1 MSSLLYVLVFVIL
14 PVFCIAYAA
23 RSDARREHNEEVI
36 RAAEEKA
43 LAEACARHEA
53 EYAAAKAAEPKRK
66 RGRPRK
72 NPPLM
77 PAEAITQRPATISEP
92 PKAAPIERPEFISAA
107 PVVVERP
114 ASTIAPHGNNV
125 FAGETVAFT
134 GALPDMTRRE
144 AVEAVQR
151 NGGKAFDEA
160 MPVGT
165 TILVVGDDPGRDKL
179 DEADKRIEQVRKI
192 TPERFFE
199 MLRRPLCLEL
209 DEFAA
214 LYAAELNAHNNT
226 RKEA

>member
-1 MSSLLYVLVFVIL
+1 
-14 PVFCIAYAA
+14 
-23 RSDARREHNEEVI
+23 
-36 RAAEEKA
+36 
-43 LAEACARHEA
+43 
-53 EYAAAKAAEPKRK
+53 
-66 RGRPRK
+66 
-72 NPPLM
+72 
-77 PAEAITQRPATISEP
+77 
-92 PKAAPIERPEFISAA
+92 
-107 PVVVERP
+107 
-114 ASTIAPHGNNV
+114 
-125 FAGETVAFT
+125 
-134 GALPDMTRRE
+134 MTRRE

-151 NGGKAFDEA
+151 NGGKAFDET

-214 LYAAELNAHNNT
+214 LYAAELNAHNNA